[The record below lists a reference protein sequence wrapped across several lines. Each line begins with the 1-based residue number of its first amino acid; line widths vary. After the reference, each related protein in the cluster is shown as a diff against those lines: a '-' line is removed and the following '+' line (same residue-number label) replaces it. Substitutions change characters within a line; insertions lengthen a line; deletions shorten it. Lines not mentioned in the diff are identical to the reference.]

1 MKTSEKILDVA
12 RKLFNTKGLAKV
24 SVRDICAELGISAG
38 NFSYHFP
45 TKDTIVVSLYQSM
58 LSELVRVLETIPRD
72 KVSIVLYLESH
83 KHLFQIQLKYKFIYL
98 NLFEIATN
106 HPEIK
111 ATYLKNIGYERK
123 MAKELFDVYVA
134 KGVIKKGISS
144 SQFERILNVG
154 QIINNSWV
162 IDAEIVFT
170 GNKKQQLN
178 YYMSICC
185 GLLEPYL
192 TEGSLKEYKNYFA
205 KLENA

>member
-1 MKTSEKILDVA
+1 MKTKEKILDA
-12 RKLFNTKGLAKV
+12 SRKLFNTKGLANV
-24 SVRDICAELGISAG
+24 SVRDICTELSISVG

-45 TKDTIVVSLYQSM
+45 NKDTIVLSLYQNM
-58 LSELVRVLETIPRD
+58 LSELVQVLETIPRD
-72 KVSIVLYLESH
+72 KVSIILYLESH
-83 KHLFQIQLKYKFIYL
+83 KLLFQIQLKYKFIYL
-98 NLFEIATN
+98 NLFEVVTN

-123 MAKELFDVYVA
+123 MAKELFDVYVL
-134 KGVIKKGISS
+134 KGVIKKGITS

-162 IDAEIVFT
+162 IDSEIIFT

-192 TEGSLKEYKNYFA
+192 TESSLTEYKNYFA
-205 KLENA
+205 KLEKI

>member
-1 MKTSEKILDVA
+1 MKTNEKILDA
-12 RKLFNTKGLAKV
+12 SRKLFNTKGLANV
-24 SVRDICAELGISAG
+24 SVRDICTELGISVG

-45 TKDTIVVSLYQSM
+45 NKDTIVVSLYKSM
-58 LSELVRVLETIPRD
+58 LSELKEVLETIPRD
-72 KVSIVLYLESH
+72 KVSIILYLESH
-83 KHLFQIQLKYKFIYL
+83 KQLFLIQLKYKFVYL
-98 NLFEIATN
+98 NLFEIITN

-111 ATYLKNIGYERK
+111 SIYLKNISFERK
-123 MAKELFDVYVA
+123 MGEELFNHYVS
-134 KGVIKKGISS
+134 KGVIKSGISK

-170 GNKKQQLN
+170 GNKKQQLS

-192 TEGSLKEYKNYFA
+192 TEGSLTEYNEYF
-205 KLENA
+205 KTLNK